1 MLKKISFLLGF
12 LVLSGCQSTN
22 VSMEGG
28 ISDSN
33 TEISEVNFGGDD
45 KFRVGVL
52 LPLSGTAAKQGQGLK
67 NATMIALED
76 VRNPRLILQY
86 YDTKGTPEGA
96 RVAVT
101 NAINQNARLIIGPLK
116 SSSVQAISEET
127 RSHDIPVIAFSTM
140 SNVLQPE
147 VYTLGLMVE
156 EQVDRIITYTAQ
168 NGRSRFALLVP
179 DNNTGVAV
187 ARAAVKSAQ
196 KNGVSITRIG
206 FYTPGTTDFS
216 SITRKLSDYDAR
228 TSRLQRFK
236 SSLRNKISQGDATA
250 GKVLERL
257 NKTDT
262 LGEVDFDTVLIPE
275 SGASLKAAVS
285 MFGYYDVYAP
295 QVKFIGTSVWEN
307 TVLNKE
313 STMRGSW
320 FPALSRSHS
329 DYFIEKY
336 TSIFGE
342 RPSSLYSMGY
352 DAVALASALSQKP
365 SEDMNLSITDMD
377 GYVGINGAFRLL
389 ANGQNQHSLDIVEI
403 RPDGN
408 FIIDEAP
415 KQFSTA
421 STNIENNGNI
431 VLEPGY
437 VAPKIFGKDT
447 STAQTLIYGY
457 PLSLEN
463 QPLDYVPSD
472 KEKEIVKQGLEKL
485 NIVVS
490 D

>member
-28 ISDSN
+28 VSDSN

-76 VRNPRLILQY
+76 VRNPKLVLQY

-96 RVAVT
+96 RVAIT
-101 NAINQNARLIIGPLK
+101 NAINQSSRLIIGPLK

-127 RSHDIPVIAFSTM
+127 RSHDIPVIAFSTV
-140 SNVLQPE
+140 SSVLQPE

-156 EQVDRIITYTAQ
+156 EQVDRIVTYTAQ
-168 NGRSRFALLVP
+168 NGRSRFALLIP

-196 KNGVSITRIG
+196 KNSVSITRIG
-206 FYTPGTTDFS
+206 FYTPGTTDFA
-216 SITRKLSDYDAR
+216 SITRKLSDYDTR
-228 TSRLQRFK
+228 TSRLQRLK
-236 SSLRNKISQGDATA
+236 NSLKTKMSQGDAGA
-250 GKVLERL
+250 ARVLERL

-262 LGEVDFDTVLIPE
+262 LGDVDFDAVLIPE

-329 DYFIEKY
+329 GYFIEKY
-336 TSIFGE
+336 TEIFGE

-352 DAVALASALSQKP
+352 DAVALASALSQTP
-365 SEDMNLSITDMD
+365 SADLNTAITDKD

-389 ANGQNQHSLDIVEI
+389 ENGQNQHSLDIVEV
-403 RPDGN
+403 RPGGN
-408 FIIDEAP
+408 FIINEAP
-415 KQFSTA
+415 KQFSL
-421 STNIENNGNI
+421 SPSENSGNI

-485 NIVVS
+485 NIVIS

>member
-1 MLKKISFLLGF
+1 MLGF

-28 ISDSN
+28 VSDSN

-76 VRNPRLILQY
+76 VRNPKLVLQY

-96 RVAVT
+96 RVAIT
-101 NAINQNARLIIGPLK
+101 NAINQSSRLIIGPLK

-127 RSHDIPVIAFSTM
+127 RSHDIPVIAFSTV
-140 SNVLQPE
+140 SSVLQPE

-156 EQVDRIITYTAQ
+156 EQVDRIVTYTAQ
-168 NGRSRFALLVP
+168 NGRSRFALLIP

-196 KNGVSITRIG
+196 KNSVSITRIG
-206 FYTPGTTDFS
+206 FYTPGTTDFA
-216 SITRKLSDYDAR
+216 SITRKLSDYDTR
-228 TSRLQRFK
+228 TSRLQRLK
-236 SSLRNKISQGDATA
+236 NSLKTKMSQGDAGA
-250 GKVLERL
+250 ARVLERL

-262 LGEVDFDTVLIPE
+262 LGDVDFDAVLIPE

-313 STMRGSW
+313 SGETVQ
-320 FPALSRSHS
+320 FLLQAAVILSRQLGHKSLRRVRRITG
-329 DYFIEKY
+329 IEPR
-336 TSIFGE
+336 IFHILHTLVELFPGDSYGTAKVE
-342 RPSSLYSMGY
+342 RIERS
-352 DAVALASALSQKP
+352 
-365 SEDMNLSITDMD
+365 NLPYNHHHIVSRLVEHQQLTIPVINKSTRRIL
-377 GYVGINGAFRLL
+377 GLFEESVSVGILFVFVVQHLQRKQAHDIDAGNHQHNTAYDIFAALQLTIFSHGPILL
-389 ANGQNQHSLDIVEI
+389 SY
-403 RPDGN
+403 P
-408 FIIDEAP
+408 FP
-415 KQFSTA
+415 K
-421 STNIENNGNI
+421 
-431 VLEPGY
+431 
-437 VAPKIFGKDT
+437 
-447 STAQTLIYGY
+447 
-457 PLSLEN
+457 
-463 QPLDYVPSD
+463 
-472 KEKEIVKQGLEKL
+472 
-485 NIVVS
+485 
-490 D
+490 

>member
-76 VRNPRLILQY
+76 VRNPKLILQY

-365 SEDMNLSITDMD
+365 SEDMNFSITDMD

>member
-1 MLKKISFLLGF
+1 MLGF

-76 VRNPRLILQY
+76 VRNPKLILQY

-168 NGRSRFALLVP
+168 NVRSRFALLVP

-365 SEDMNLSITDMD
+365 SEDMNFSITDMD